1 MAPTVRRHEY
11 TRSPTQIEV
20 SKSTMHTLTKDEI
33 YDILAHALVP
43 LSIRATA
50 HHDPLDLARKVLRKA
65 PLLDGLHSQ
74 TPEVQLAVT
83 TAKFQQER
91 DGWHKRLL
99 LPAVLALRL
108 VPSGDHQKWN
118 DMTPEAAVRHIPSL
132 QTKDLSTTS
141 DLADVFRAQQVA
153 DRLRR
158 EPSQVLV
165 IVQCNYT
172 ANATSECSLH
182 QHADGTEFCVWDR
195 LFWVDNPRCL
205 IGCACSLPLFG
216 HVSHTSALLA

>member
-1 MAPTVRRHEY
+1 
-11 TRSPTQIEV
+11 
-20 SKSTMHTLTKDEI
+20 
-33 YDILAHALVP
+33 
-43 LSIRATA
+43 
-50 HHDPLDLARKVLRKA
+50 
-65 PLLDGLHSQ
+65 
-74 TPEVQLAVT
+74 
-83 TAKFQQER
+83 
-91 DGWHKRLL
+91 
-99 LPAVLALRL
+99 
-108 VPSGDHQKWN
+108 
-118 DMTPEAAVRHIPSL
+118 MTPEAAVRHIPSL